1 MTRDNLLF
9 VIIGI
14 LLGFIAGFLL
24 AGNITQREAAQ
35 RQGATTQGSQ
45 NLPPN
50 HPPVSAGEQTA
61 GDGGQQM
68 LASVQIAMKQ
78 ARENPNDFDAQVTA
92 AKLEYQI
99 QRYDQAIEY
108 LLAAN
113 KLKPDNG
120 EVLTMLGEANMDAQH
135 WDAAAKWYKAALT
148 KKPSDLPSLDGY
160 CFVLLQLGDIKGA
173 EDAMNKLEKVDPSNQ
188 DLPQF
193 RSKLAELKSGKQSA
207 LTNR

>member
-9 VIIGI
+9 AIIGI

-24 AGNITQREAAQ
+24 ASNITQREAVGRA
-35 RQGATTQGSQ
+35 GAMTTQGSQ

-50 HPPVSAGEQTA
+50 HPPVAGGDQTA
-61 GDGGQQM
+61 GESGQQM
-68 LASVQIAMKQ
+68 LASVQTAMKQ

-113 KLKPDNG
+113 KIKPTDFDT
-120 EVLTMLGEANMDAQH
+120 LAMLGVANLDASH
-135 WDAAAKWYKAALT
+135 FDAAEKWYKAALQ
-148 KKPSDLPSLDGY
+148 KKPDDMPAVDGL
-160 CFVLLQLGDIKGA
+160 CATLLSNGNAKDA
-173 EDAMNKLEKVDPSNQ
+173 EQQINKLAKIDPTNQ

-193 RSKLAELKSGKQSA
+193 RNKLAELKSGKK
-207 LTNR
+207 